1 MAEKYESDPE
11 LEKKMKLEKTDEGKV
26 IDIKGTSSGKKE
38 EMEAKMKETKA
49 KMAEKKE
56 DMSSK
61 IHEVKK
67 GAAEKKEDVKSSLED
82 VKKEA
87 EEQKEKLEKESEEEG
102 LTPAEKILNDIV
114 NRFKQGTGQIN
125 DAISDYTEDE
135 SKNLV
140 EKPLV
145 DVMETNDTVT
155 VIADISGLK
164 KDDIDLGISKNSVE
178 ITAMFK
184 DEPDDEEIK
193 FTKKERSYGKTHR
206 KIMLSSEIK
215 VHEAK
220 ANYKNCTLT
229 IVLPKTIE
237 DITKVNID

>member
-38 EMEAKMKETKA
+38 EMKAKMNETKA
-49 KMAEKKE
+49 KMAEKKD

-61 IHEVKK
+61 IHE
-67 GAAEKKEDVKSSLED
+67 

-87 EEQKEKLEKESEEEG
+87 EEQKEKLEKESEEVG

-114 NRFKQGTGQIN
+114 NRFKQGTEQIN

-135 SKNLV
+135 SKNLL

-155 VIADISGLK
+155 IIADISGLK

-184 DEPDDEEIK
+184 DEPEDEEIK
-193 FTKKERSYGKTHR
+193 FTKKERNYGKTHR

-229 IVLPKTIE
+229 IVLPKTVE

>member
-11 LEKKMKLEKTDEGKV
+11 LEKKMKLEKTSEGKV

-38 EMEAKMKETKA
+38 EMETKMKETKV
-49 KMAEKKE
+49 KMKEKKE

-67 GAAEKKEDVKSSLED
+67 GASEKGEEVKSSLED

-87 EEQKEKLEKESEEEG
+87 EEQKEQLEKESEEEG
-102 LTPAEKILNDIV
+102 MTPAEKILNDIV

-125 DAISDYTEDE
+125 EAIYKEDE

-145 DVMETNDTVT
+145 DVIETNDTVT

-184 DEPDDEEIK
+184 EEPDDEDIK
-193 FTKKERSYGKTHR
+193 FTKKERSYGETHR

-229 IVLPKTIE
+229 IVLPKTVE
-237 DITKVNID
+237 DITKVDID

>member
-38 EMEAKMKETKA
+38 EMKAKMNETKA
-49 KMAEKKE
+49 KMAEKKD

-67 GAAEKKEDVKSSLED
+67 GAAEKKEYVKSSLED

-114 NRFKQGTGQIN
+114 NRFKQGTEQIN

-155 VIADISGLK
+155 IIADISGLK

-184 DEPDDEEIK
+184 DEPEDEEIK
-193 FTKKERSYGKTHR
+193 FTKKERNYGKTHR

-229 IVLPKTIE
+229 IVLPKTVE

>member
-1 MAEKYESDPE
+1 MAKKYESDPE

-26 IDIKGTSSGKKE
+26 IDIKGTSSEKKE

-67 GAAEKKEDVKSSLED
+67 GAEEKKEDVKSSLED

-155 VIADISGLK
+155 IIADISGLK
-164 KDDIDLGISKNSVE
+164 KDDIDLGISKNRVE

-184 DEPDDEEIK
+184 DEPEDEEIK

-229 IVLPKTIE
+229 IVLPKTVE